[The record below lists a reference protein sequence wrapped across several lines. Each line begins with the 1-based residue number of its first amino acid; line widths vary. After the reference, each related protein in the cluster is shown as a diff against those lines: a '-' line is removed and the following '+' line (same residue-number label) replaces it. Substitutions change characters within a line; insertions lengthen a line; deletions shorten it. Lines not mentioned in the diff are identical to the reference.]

1 MMRRKKSLNN
11 VTFVGELYKQRMITD
26 KIMHIC
32 VQNLLQA
39 PPEEDTLEA
48 LCKLLSTV
56 GEMLDTP
63 DAKAH
68 IEAYFRR
75 IRDLSRDKENTSS
88 RIRFLLADLIEMRG
102 HGWRARRKKEG
113 PKKIEDVHREAQ
125 MEAQRK
131 AAGNMRGGMR
141 GGPSR
146 GFDSGPGDFRRGN
159 SGGFMGN
166 PNNGPIG
173 GGFRRDEP
181 PNRRPLSQGAA
192 GAGGVLGP
200 RGGMMSGQGA
210 RGGAGG
216 GPPGPPGLRPMGN
229 APGGMRGPPGPPGPP
244 GRPGPPGPP
253 RPPGPPGRGILP
265 NAPGRGPP
273 PSQEAPKAPP
283 KPEAPAGHSEEH
295 IEKKTKALIAEYYGL
310 REAGLKEA
318 ILCVAELKAPA
329 QHGLVIA
336 KMAEATYSQKGDLK
350 GYFALMGD
358 LILQLLKEGE
368 GEGADGKK
376 APPVFTPAHVCAGAN
391 AIIEGLDEAAM
402 DLPRAPEFIGGLLA
416 RFVLEGVL
424 ALGDVGKAVADAN
437 EGDLVKFGPGLAL
450 VCHLLRWVAD
460 TEGAGE
466 AKAKELLAQSGLK
479 LETLLGEDDAEAGL
493 AAFLAKHKL
502 EAMAGDE

>member
-1 MMRRKKSLNN
+1 M
-11 VTFVGELYKQRMITD
+11 
-26 KIMHIC
+26 
-32 VQNLLQA
+32 
-39 PPEEDTLEA
+39 
-48 LCKLLSTV
+48 
-56 GEMLDTP
+56 
-63 DAKAH
+63 
-68 IEAYFRR
+68 
-75 IRDLSRDKENTSS
+75 
-88 RIRFLLADLIEMRG
+88 
-102 HGWRARRKKEG
+102 
-113 PKKIEDVHREAQ
+113 
-125 MEAQRK
+125 
-131 AAGNMRGGMR
+131 
-141 GGPSR
+141 
-146 GFDSGPGDFRRGN
+146 
-159 SGGFMGN
+159 
-166 PNNGPIG
+166 
-173 GGFRRDEP
+173 
-181 PNRRPLSQGAA
+181 
-192 GAGGVLGP
+192 
-200 RGGMMSGQGA
+200 
-210 RGGAGG
+210 
-216 GPPGPPGLRPMGN
+216 
-229 APGGMRGPPGPPGPP
+229 
-244 GRPGPPGPP
+244 
-253 RPPGPPGRGILP
+253 
-265 NAPGRGPP
+265 
-273 PSQEAPKAPP
+273 
-283 KPEAPAGHSEEH
+283 
-295 IEKKTKALIAEYYGL
+295 
-310 REAGLKEA
+310 
-318 ILCVAELKAPA
+318 AELKAPA